1 VLQPAPDVLSRLPA
15 SDAPWT
21 LNFDSWPHA
30 DAQRWRAVMARSAQ
44 GRLALLAD
52 RPLEPL
58 LRLRIESKLKKP
70 LLWWP
75 CEPADID

>member
-1 VLQPAPDVLSRLPA
+1 MNAAIDTTPDVLDRLPA

-21 LNFDSWPHA
+21 LTFEPWPHA
-30 DAQRWRAVMARSAQ
+30 DAQRWRAVMASSAR

-58 LRLRIESKLKKP
+58 LRLRIESRL
-70 LLWWP
+70 
-75 CEPADID
+75 